1 MISQGEIDYYRAKLK
16 GSDVDTRIDTAVR
29 YAGEYV
35 QQHAAKLLPM
45 IQAGVA
51 RAVFLY
57 IIQDDPG
64 ERELL
69 RISID
74 HLIQLGRG
82 IENERS
88 PT

>member
-1 MISQGEIDYYRAKLK
+1 MISQGEIDYYRSKLK
-16 GSDVDTRIDTAVR
+16 GPDVDTRIDTAVK
-29 YAGEYV
+29 YAGVYV
-35 QQHAAKLLPM
+35 QEHAANLLPM
-45 IQAGVA
+45 IQSGVA

-74 HLIQLGRG
+74 NLIQLGRG
-82 IENERS
+82 MQHDRA
-88 PT
+88 PA